1 MDFTREIKGHI
12 LEYLDASHTYLVDGV
27 IVPSITQVLGWKFN
41 TKYDHVSGDVLKR
54 ASDKG
59 TAVHQAI
66 EDYCRKGIDDG
77 STEVRNFRFL
87 EDQYKFDVIENE
99 IPVILFMDG
108 EPVSAGRLD
117 IVMQMDGQV
126 GGADIKATA
135 TLDKVYLS
143 YQLNLYRIAYAQC
156 YGITW
161 SFLKG
166 IHLKDSKRKLVD
178 IPVNEKLALQVME
191 EYING
196 HQ

>member
-1 MDFTREIKGHI
+1 MDFTKEIKGHT

-41 TKYDHVSGDVLKR
+41 TKYDHVSRDVLKR

-66 EDYCRKGIDDG
+66 EDYCRYGIDDG

-87 EDQYKFDVIENE
+87 EDHYKFDVIENE
-99 IPVILFMDG
+99 TPVILFKDG
-108 EPVSAGRLD
+108 DPVSAGRFD

-143 YQLNLYRIAYAQC
+143 YQLNLYRKAYEQC

-191 EYING
+191 DYING

>member
-1 MDFTREIKGHI
+1 M
-12 LEYLDASHTYLVDGV
+12 
-27 IVPSITQVLGWKFN
+27 
-41 TKYDHVSGDVLKR
+41 
-54 ASDKG
+54 
-59 TAVHQAI
+59 
-66 EDYCRKGIDDG
+66 
-77 STEVRNFRFL
+77 
-87 EDQYKFDVIENE
+87 
-99 IPVILFMDG
+99 
-108 EPVSAGRLD
+108 
-117 IVMQMDGQV
+117 VMQMDGKT

-143 YQLNLYRIAYAQC
+143 YQLNLYRIAYSQC

-191 EYING
+191 DYING

>member
-1 MDFTREIKGHI
+1 MDFTKEIKGHT
-12 LEYLDASHTYLVDGV
+12 LEYLDDSHTYLVDGV
-27 IVPSITQVLGWKFN
+27 IVPSITQVLGCKFN
-41 TKYDHVSGDVLKR
+41 KKYDHVSKDVLKR

-66 EDYCRKGIDDG
+66 EDYCRYGIDDG
-77 STEVRNFRFL
+77 SVEVRNFKFL
-87 EDQYKFDVIENE
+87 KNHYKFDVIENE
-99 IPVILFMDG
+99 VPVILTMYG

-117 IVMQMDGQV
+117 MVMQMDGKT

-166 IHLKDSKRKLVD
+166 IHLKDNKRKLVD
-178 IPVNEKLALQVME
+178 IPVNEQLALQVME